1 MSLLRF
7 VIASRYSFHNS
18 EITRHYSWRN
28 VVEARNKLLDTI
40 KRSPRINLSRCIYHT
55 AKAPKGKTRFPVLG
69 KLSLAALSITG
80 TSAMRLFYSRP
91 VLCSSDP
98 AVLGIIQNT
107 APEEHF
113 LLRRLI
119 KYLLPHLCFFLIAL
133 ASAFVVAMLNIWI
146 PQCVGQVINV
156 ITKVRQDVKTGYE
169 DSYSL
174 TSVFQQL
181 ANPALKLARMYVAQ
195 ALFTFAYIYTL
206 SCVGE
211 RVAVQLRQDLFKSI
225 IMQDIAF
232 FDKHRTGE
240 IVSRLTSDIQELKSS
255 FKTLISQGLR
265 SVTQIV
271 GCVVSVIVI
280 SPQLTGVMVLC
291 MPSIIFVGTLL
302 GRSLRKLSNEA
313 QEQISK
319 STAVCEEAIHNMRT
333 VRAFAGEEK
342 EMESFS
348 LEVEKASTLYERLG
362 LGIGLFQAG
371 TNLFLNGI
379 ILSTLYFGGHLMS
392 SGQLSAGDLMAFLMA
407 TQTIQRSLTQLSLLF
422 GTYVRGSSAASRVF
436 EYLDMPPASMM
447 VGGQNVDAGSFVG
460 NIEFRDV
467 TFKYPTRPD
476 VSVLSGFDL
485 TIPAGKTVA
494 IVGSSGNGKS
504 TVAALLERMYDV
516 DGGAITIDGKDIRSV
531 NSRDLRG
538 RVLGYIDQEPVLF
551 STSIMEN
558 IRYGQNG
565 ATDDEVIKAA
575 KEANAHDFITGF
587 PQGYETLVGERGTQL
602 SGGQKQRIAI
612 ARALIKKPTILIL
625 DEATSALDYESER
638 VVQKALENATKGRT
652 VLIIA
657 HRLST
662 VMGADMIVVLQ
673 RGNIVEMGTHA
684 DLIEKKGAYFNLV
697 RQEENEKQ

>member
-1 MSLLRF
+1 
-7 VIASRYSFHNS
+7 
-18 EITRHYSWRN
+18 
-28 VVEARNKLLDTI
+28 
-40 KRSPRINLSRCIYHT
+40 
-55 AKAPKGKTRFPVLG
+55 
-69 KLSLAALSITG
+69 
-80 TSAMRLFYSRP
+80 MRLFYSRP